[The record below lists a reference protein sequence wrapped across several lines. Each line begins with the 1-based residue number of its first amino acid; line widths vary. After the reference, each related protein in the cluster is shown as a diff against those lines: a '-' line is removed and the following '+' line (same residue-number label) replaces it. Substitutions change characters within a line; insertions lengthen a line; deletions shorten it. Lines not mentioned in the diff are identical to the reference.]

1 MPSVTYQ
8 GPDDP
13 RDPTEIFVVPVE
25 GSDPVELRKGEA
37 VDVSPDVVKVLQAQ
51 EGHQFQGI
59 GSPSPAAPS
68 PSSNPAGTSGAG
80 AE

>member
-25 GSDPVELRKGEA
+25 GSDPVELRKGA
-37 VDVSPDVVKVLQAQ
+37 PKPTDVSADVIAVLKQQ
-51 EGHQFQGI
+51 EGHQFDFA
-59 GSPSPAAPS
+59 GSGSPS
-68 PSSNPAGTSGAG
+68 PSSNPAGPSGADS
-80 AE
+80 